1 MSLSYLHAIG
11 LSKAEADLYELL
23 LTLGE
28 VPASSIVK
36 ESKLKRPT
44 VYKHLYEL
52 EQKGLIT
59 KKDIENKIHFKPE
72 PPTKLIE
79 LTRNYYETLDRTLGS
94 IRAAVPHL
102 SQLYLHST
110 EKPIVTT
117 YEGVEGI
124 KAIYKDTLREGK
136 PIFALIRIEEFDPE
150 VWRWGQRYYLKE
162 RARRKIH
169 AKVIVASSRSSSEY
183 RKKDIE
189 QYRTTIEV
197 PYGKFPFEHEIDIYG
212 DKVAFFN
219 YKRGDK
225 LIGVVI
231 QHKKIAQTMKAWFD
245 LAWEGAVHLAKT

>member
-1 MSLSYLHAIG
+1 MSLSYLQTIG

-28 VPASSIVK
+28 VPAGRIVA
-36 ESKLKRPT
+36 ETKLKRPT

-52 EQKGLIT
+52 EQKGLVT
-59 KKDIENKIHFKPE
+59 KRDIENKIHFKPE

-79 LTRNYYETLDRTLGS
+79 LTQNYYETLDRTLGS
-94 IRAAVPHL
+94 IQATIPHL

-124 KAIYKDTLREGK
+124 KAIYKDTLKEGK
-136 PIFALIRIEEFDPE
+136 TIYALTRIEEFDPE
-150 VWRWGQRYYLKE
+150 IWEWAQRYYLRE
-162 RARRKIH
+162 RAKRKIH
-169 AKVIVASSRSSSEY
+169 AQVIVASGRSSSEY
-183 RKKDIE
+183 RKKDVE
-189 QYRTTIEV
+189 QYRTTREV
-197 PYGKFPFEHEIDIYG
+197 PYTKFPIEPEIDIYG

-219 YKRGDK
+219 YKKGDK

-245 LAWEGAVHLAKT
+245 LAWEGAKK